1 MDKDVLLVIVGGVI
15 GLLSSLLTIIAQR
28 KLDEKGEL
36 NIFYRFTHEK
46 SKGTSWGFENES
58 EGRINFKIP
67 VIYEFQNTSNVT
79 RVLRDVSLLLYN
91 KNKFLCIMVQI
102 SSITVTTHSGKG
114 VKKET
119 NYSFGTE
126 NGSYSFVI
134 DPRSISRIVC
144 EYEYVIK
151 KCEIQNEVFDTIK
164 LRYFDERNKEHLF
177 TLRNVSNCWE
187 EKTYEADK
195 DWILAK

>member
-1 MDKDVLLVIVGGVI
+1 MEEVIEETTTVEEQVKY
-15 GLLSSLLTIIAQR
+15 SFVVPV
-28 KLDEKGEL
+28 K
-36 NIFYRFTHEK
+36 FT
-46 SKGTSWGFENES
+46 
-58 EGRINFKIP
+58 
-67 VIYEFQNTSNVT
+67 NT
-79 RVLRDVSLLLYN
+79 
-91 KNKFLCIMVQI
+91 
-102 SSITVTTHSGKG
+102 GKP
-114 VKKET
+114 
-119 NYSFGTE
+119 YSFGTE